1 MQQRIAAI
9 GVIIVGVVVFASA
22 FTTQLFTVAPA
33 FEELTD
39 GFRDTVMTEEAVTQA
54 RNDIAALEAVSA
66 EFESMVAPTLA
77 GALEMDAATFAGFV
91 EEQFPAVAAGT
102 AALPGITAQFTNV
115 IDLIESQLGNFAKAD
130 EIPTNNLP
138 ATVVPWEIAL
148 IGVLG
153 IVIGALML
161 RGDRGPAFAAV
172 ILGLLAVGG
181 AVVLSL
187 IDKSAAAD
195 DMNEAFK
202 PVYTAELIAQSQG
215 ALQVIGAMGEEMQ
228 TTMIPA
234 LAEQQGMSPEEMQGF
249 IGEQFPATAAAL
261 QAMPD
266 AMGRFEAMVGAFDAQ
281 LENYDTIKTTA
292 LSPVAWTVVIGG
304 AAMAALGLWSLFG
317 RKRNGAGVAEGSN
330 SDLSE
335 AAV

>member
-1 MQQRIAAI
+1 MQKRIAAI

-22 FTTQLFTVAPA
+22 FTAQLFTVAPA

-39 GFRDTVMTEEAVTQA
+39 GFRDTVMTEEAVAQA
-54 RNDIAALEAVSA
+54 RSDIAALEAVSS
-66 EFESMVAPTLA
+66 EFQSTVAPTLA
-77 GALEMDAATFAGFV
+77 GALGMDEAAFAGFV
-91 EEQFPAVAAGT
+91 GEQFPAVAAGT
-102 AALPGITAQFTNV
+102 AALPAITDQFTDV
-115 IDLIESQLGNFAKAD
+115 INLIESQLGNFARAD

-161 RGDRGPAFAAV
+161 RGDRGPALAAV
-172 ILGLLAVGG
+172 VFGLLAVGG
-181 AVVLSL
+181 ALALSL

-202 PVYTAELIAQSQG
+202 PVYTEELVTQSQG

-234 LAEQQGMSPEEMQGF
+234 LAQQQGMTPEEMQGF
-249 IGEQFPATAAAL
+249 IGEQFPATAGAL
-261 QAMPD
+261 QAMPE
-266 AMGRFEAMVGAFDAQ
+266 AMGRFEVMVGAFDAQ
-281 LENYDTIKTTA
+281 LDNYDTIKTTA
-292 LSPVAWTVVIGG
+292 LSPVAWTVVAGG
-304 AAMAALGLWSLFG
+304 LAMAALGLWSLFS
-317 RKRNGAGVAEGSN
+317 RKRDEGAAAES
-330 SDLSE
+330 SSAD
-335 AAV
+335 V